1 MRDNFEPLSKIKP
14 LQYWYEIE
22 NSSLIHCY
30 WLDSLLFTTMDWIGL
45 DWIGLDWIGLDW
57 IRNSSSE
64 RSQSRVPFTRLFT
77 DTI

>member
-57 IRNSSSE
+57 IGLDWIG
-64 RSQSRVPFTRLFT
+64 Q
-77 DTI
+77 